1 LNFYDNRELSWLKFN
16 KRVLDEAL
24 CEDTPGFEKLRFLAI
39 STSNLDEFYMV
50 RVGSIMDRILIG
62 DKSVDDKTGLTFE
75 KQLEQIYKKTQD
87 FYKEKQKIFD
97 FVIDELKNS
106 GIKLHKVV
114 ALFGGKAEIAKKI
127 YERRIKPL
135 LSVQVVDLKNPF
147 PHLENKAVCCAFM
160 LSKKEKNCLGLVL
173 KSPSLEEV
181 FFLNNKDSCD
191 FVLTD
196 DIIYEYADEFF
207 KGHKIVDKCKL
218 RVTRNADIEL
228 LENEFSDEIDYRSS
242 MKKIIKK
249 RQRLSPVRYEVS
261 KRISKE
267 FKKLILNK
275 KENSDMIFVNKIPL
289 SFDFVGELEK
299 NIPKDILSPHI
310 FKPRNAILPLW
321 FDNMSVMKK
330 VREGDIFL
338 NYPFDS
344 MRIFLKLL
352 TEAADDKNV
361 TSIKITLY
369 RVNKNS
375 KVIDALIKAAE
386 NGKEV
391 LCVVELRARFDEEN
405 NINYSEILE
414 EAGVRVLYGPEK
426 YKVHSKLCLITVK
439 KKDSVE
445 YITHCGTGNYNEK
458 TAALYTDMNIIT
470 NDFAIG
476 NDAKKFFDN
485 ISSGNAQS
493 LISEYE
499 KLVSSPDNIEKK
511 LIEMI
516 DEEMLYHKLY
526 NNGRIIIKLN
536 SLTHK
541 GLIDKLIEAAKS
553 GVKIELIVRGICC
566 LVPSSEICKNIN
578 IVSIVGR
585 YLEHSR
591 VYFFYHNGVNKMYI
605 SSADLMTRNLK
616 KRVEIACPIE
626 NLKIKKTII
635 DNLECILN
643 DDVKGR
649 KMDENGD
656 YFRKKN
662 EKGINSQEKTFNIAD
677 EKNKN
682 DSERKRRKNKD
693 KGKLNYFKWLFK
705 GGI

>member
-1 LNFYDNRELSWLKFN
+1 MDFYDNRELSWLKFN
-16 KRVLDEAL
+16 KRVLEEAYDEN
-24 CEDTPGFEKLRFLAI
+24 TPAFEKLRFLAI

-62 DKSVDDKTGLTFE
+62 DKTPDDKTGLSYE
-75 KQLEQIYKKTQD
+75 KQLEQIYKKTHE
-87 FYKEKQKIFD
+87 FYSEKQKIYD
-97 FVIDELKNS
+97 FVIDELQKN
-106 GIKLHKVV
+106 GIKLQKVSG
-114 ALFGGKAEIAKKI
+114 LFGGKAEMMRKI

-135 LSVQVVDLKNPF
+135 LSVQVVDSKNPF
-147 PHLENKAVCCAFM
+147 PHLENKAVCCAFHM
-160 LSKKEKNCLGLVL
+160 TKKEKHYLGLVL
-173 KSPSLEEV
+173 KSPSLEEA
-181 FFLNNKDSCD
+181 FFVNQKDSYD

-196 DIIYEYADEFF
+196 DVINECAGEFF
-207 KGHKIVDKCKL
+207 KGYKIIDKCKL

-228 LENEFSDEIDYRSS
+228 LENEFLDEFDYRSS

-289 SFDFVGELEK
+289 SFEFVGELERML
-299 NIPKDILSPHI
+299 PKEILSLHT
-310 FKPRNAILPLW
+310 FKPKTAVLPVWL
-321 FDNMSVMKK
+321 NNTSVMKK

-352 TEAADDKNV
+352 NEAAEDKNV
-361 TSIKITLY
+361 ISIKITLY

-375 KVIDALIKAAE
+375 KIIDALIKAAE
-386 NGKEV
+386 NGKDV

-426 YKVHSKLCLITVK
+426 YKVHSKLCLITVR

-445 YITHCGTGNYNEK
+445 YITQCGTGNYNEK

-470 NDFAIG
+470 NDFAVG
-476 NDAKKFFDN
+476 NDAKNFFDN
-485 ISSGNAQS
+485 ISSGNV
-493 LISEYE
+493 ENTYE
-499 KLVSSPDNIEKK
+499 KLVSSPYNIEKK
-511 LIEMI
+511 LLELVD
-516 DEEMLYHKLY
+516 DEIMFHRLY
-526 NNGRIIIKLN
+526 NNGRIIIKIN
-536 SLTHK
+536 SLTEK
-541 GLIDKLIEAAKS
+541 TLIDKIIEAARA
-553 GVKIELIVRGICC
+553 GVKIDLIIRGICC
-566 LVPSSEICKNIN
+566 LIPSSDEIFENIN

-591 VYFFYHNGVNKMYI
+591 VYFFNHNGLMKIYI

-616 KRVEIACPIE
+616 KRVEIACPVENAEIKKAIVE
-626 NLKIKKTII
+626 NLELMLK
-635 DNLECILN
+635 

-649 KMDENGD
+649 TMDKNGD
-656 YFRKKN
+656 YFRKEEKN
-662 EKGINSQEKTFNIAD
+662 GINSQEITFNSAD
-677 EKNKN
+677 EKNK
-682 DSERKRRKNKD
+682 SEAEGRKRKNK
-693 KGKLNYFKWLFK
+693 KKLTYFRWLFK